1 MGGKPLNYFTYRR
14 FKGKGIDGAFNLK
27 YGTIITENGGFLY
40 TQDGRCICAVTSE
53 NGWQH
58 FRTDTPEGEQRQAMI
73 DRLYRYYESGQG
85 DSGEDFAPE
94 KWPGAV
100 NLYWKNLIRTMR
112 TPQLEEFY
120 KERLG
125 EPPICT

>member
-1 MGGKPLNYFTYRR
+1 MGGKTLNYFTYRR
-14 FKGKGIDGAFNLK
+14 FKGNGIDGAFNLK
-27 YGTIITENGGFLY
+27 YGTIVTEAGGFLY

-58 FRTDTPEGEQRQAMI
+58 FRPDTPEGEHRQAMI

-94 KWPGAV
+94 KWPGKV

-112 TPQLEEFY
+112 TPQLEAFY
-120 KERLG
+120 KERIG

>member
-1 MGGKPLNYFTYRR
+1 MGGKTLNYFTYRR

-27 YGTIITENGGFLY
+27 YGTIVTEDGGFLY

-58 FRTDTPEGEQRQAMI
+58 FRPDTPEGRCRQAMI
-73 DRLYRYYESGQG
+73 DRLYRYYESGRG

-112 TPQLEEFY
+112 TPQLEAFY
-120 KERLG
+120 KERIG
-125 EPPICT
+125 EPPICK

>member
-1 MGGKPLNYFTYRR
+1 MGGKTLNYFTYRR
-14 FKGKGIDGAFNLK
+14 FKNKGIDGSFNLK
-27 YGTIITENGGFLY
+27 YGTIVTEYRGFLY

-58 FRTDTPEGEQRQAMI
+58 FRPDTPEGEHRQAMI
-73 DRLYRYYESGQG
+73 GRLCRYYESGQG
-85 DSGEDFAPE
+85 DSGEDFSPE

-112 TPQLEEFY
+112 TPQLEAFY
-120 KERLG
+120 KERIG
-125 EPPICT
+125 EPPICK

>member
-1 MGGKPLNYFTYRR
+1 MNYFTYRR
-14 FKGKGIDGAFNLK
+14 FKGNGIDGSFNLK
-27 YGTIITENGGFLY
+27 YGTIVTGDGDFLY

-58 FRTDTPEGEQRQAMI
+58 FRQDTPEGEHRQAMI
-73 DRLYRYYESGQG
+73 GRLYRYYESGRG
-85 DSGEDFAPE
+85 DSGEDFSPE

-112 TPQLEEFY
+112 TPQLEAFY
-120 KERLG
+120 KERIG

>member
-1 MGGKPLNYFTYRR
+1 MGGRTLNYFTYRR

-27 YGTIITENGGFLY
+27 YGTIVTEDGGFLY

-58 FRTDTPEGEQRQAMI
+58 FRPDTTEGEQRQAMI
-73 DRLYRYYESGQG
+73 GRLYRYYESGQG
-85 DSGEDFAPE
+85 DSGEDFSPE

-112 TPQLEEFY
+112 TPQLEAFY
-120 KERLG
+120 KERIG
-125 EPPICT
+125 EPPICK

>member
-1 MGGKPLNYFTYRR
+1 MGGKTLDYFTYRR

-27 YGTIITENGGFLY
+27 YGTIVTEDGGFLY

-58 FRTDTPEGEQRQAMI
+58 FRPDTPEGEQRQAMI
-73 DRLYRYYESGQG
+73 GRLYRYYESGQG
-85 DSGEDFAPE
+85 DSGEDFSPE

-112 TPQLEEFY
+112 TPQLEAFY
-120 KERLG
+120 KERIG
-125 EPPICT
+125 EPRICT

>member
-1 MGGKPLNYFTYRR
+1 MDYFTYRR
-14 FKGKGIDGAFNLK
+14 FKGNGIDGAFNLK
-27 YGTIITENGGFLY
+27 YGTIVTEDGGFLY
-40 TQDGRCICAVTSE
+40 AQDGRCICAVTSE

-58 FRTDTPEGEQRQAMI
+58 FRPDTPEGEHRQAMI
-73 DRLYRYYESGQG
+73 DRLYRYYESGRG
-85 DSGEDFAPE
+85 DSGEDFSPE

-112 TPQLEEFY
+112 TPQLEAFY
-120 KERLG
+120 KERIG

>member
-1 MGGKPLNYFTYRR
+1 MNYFTYRR
-14 FKGKGIDGAFNLK
+14 FKGNGIDGSFNLK
-27 YGTIITENGGFLY
+27 YGTIVTGDGDFLY

-58 FRTDTPEGEQRQAMI
+58 FRPDTPEGEQRQAMI
-73 DRLYRYYESGQG
+73 GRLYRYYESGRG

-94 KWPGAV
+94 KWPGSV

-112 TPQLEEFY
+112 TPQLEAFY
-120 KERLG
+120 KERIG

>member
-1 MGGKPLNYFTYRR
+1 MNYFTYKR

-27 YGTIITENGGFLY
+27 YDTIVTEDGGFFY

-58 FRTDTPEGEQRQAMI
+58 FRPDTPEGRYRQAMI
-73 DRLYRYYESGQG
+73 ERLYRYYEDGRG
-85 DSGEDFAPE
+85 DSAADFEPE
-94 KWPGAV
+94 KWPGKV

-112 TPQLEEFY
+112 TPQLEAFY
-120 KERLG
+120 KERIG
-125 EPPICT
+125 EPPICK

>member
-1 MGGKPLNYFTYRR
+1 MGGKTLNYFTYRR
-14 FKGKGIDGAFNLK
+14 FKGNGIDGAFNLK
-27 YGTIITENGGFLY
+27 YGTIVTEDGGFLY

-58 FRTDTPEGEQRQAMI
+58 FRPDTSEGEHRQAMI
-73 DRLYRYYESGQG
+73 GRLYRYYESGQG
-85 DSGEDFAPE
+85 DSGEDFSPE

-112 TPQLEEFY
+112 TPQLEAFY
-120 KERLG
+120 KERIG
-125 EPPICT
+125 EPPICK

>member
-1 MGGKPLNYFTYRR
+1 MNYFTYRR
-14 FKGKGIDGAFNLK
+14 FKGNGIDGAFNLK
-27 YGTIITENGGFLY
+27 YGTIVTENGDFLY

-58 FRTDTPEGEQRQAMI
+58 FRSDTPEGEHRQAMI

-85 DSGEDFAPE
+85 DYGEDFSPE

-112 TPQLEEFY
+112 TPQLEAFY
-120 KERLG
+120 KERIG
-125 EPPICT
+125 EPPICK

>member
-1 MGGKPLNYFTYRR
+1 MGGKTLNYFTYRR

-27 YGTIITENGGFLY
+27 YGTIVTEDGGFLH

-58 FRTDTPEGEQRQAMI
+58 FRPDTPEGEQRQAMI

-85 DSGEDFAPE
+85 DSGEDFSSE

-100 NLYWKNLIRTMR
+100 NLYWKNLLRTMP
-112 TPQLEEFY
+112 TQELEAFY

-125 EPPICT
+125 EPPVCK

>member
-1 MGGKPLNYFTYRR
+1 MNYFTYRR
-14 FKGKGIDGAFNLK
+14 FKDKGIDGAFNLK
-27 YGTIITENGGFLY
+27 YGTIVTEDGGFLY

-58 FRTDTPEGEQRQAMI
+58 FRPDTPEGEHRQAMI
-73 DRLYRYYESGQG
+73 GRLYRYYESGQG
-85 DSGEDFAPE
+85 DSGGDFSPD

-100 NLYWKNLIRTMR
+100 NLYWKNLIGTMR
-112 TPQLEEFY
+112 TPQLEAFY
-120 KERLG
+120 KERIG